1 MEYCICDRMNKKIF
15 SIEGNCRIQ
24 EEGGDFR
31 MSVVIG
37 SKEDSGMLLGRAG
50 YGNVQKG
57 QSALGL

>member
-1 MEYCICDRMNKKIF
+1 MNKKIF